1 MRRLLLP
8 LGLAATCLF
17 SPLLVQALPA
27 PSPNPTLTL
36 DQAQALAAT
45 RSYGLSAARHELD
58 ASDGALRQAGVLPNP
73 TLNAS
78 IEDTRSASRTT
89 TATLDLPIELGG
101 KRAARLNAA
110 ERGRALA
117 AAELRGAQAQLRAAV
132 VQAFFGVLVAQ
143 ERTRLG
149 KDSAELAARGADV
162 VARRV
167 AAGKVSPVD
176 QTRARV
182 DLANAALEAAEAEA
196 ELRSAR
202 HALAAL
208 WGDAEPL
215 FDAVRGAVDAL
226 PARPPASAL
235 AVELDSAP
243 ALVASRLETER
254 RRALVDVERSK
265 QHPDLTVSVGAKR
278 DNELGRTQAIIG
290 LAIPLP
296 LFDRNQG
303 ATLEAARRADKA
315 GDEHQ
320 LARIRLLTELQQASG
335 QLALA
340 SASAQTLQTRVL
352 PAATQ
357 AHDAAVKGF
366 EAGKFAFADV
376 LDAQRALLQAR
387 ARHLNTLAAAHH
399 AAAAIDRLLGR

>member
-8 LGLAATCLF
+8 LGLAAIFLF
-17 SPLLVQALPA
+17 SPFPVQAQPA
-27 PSPNPTLTL
+27 LSYRPVLTL
-36 DQAQALAAT
+36 DQAQALAAA
-45 RSYGLSAARHELD
+45 RSLSLSAARHELD
-58 ASDGALRQAGVLPNP
+58 ASDGALRQAGARPNP
-73 TLNAS
+73 TLNALV
-78 IEDTRSASRTT
+78 EDTRSASRAT

-101 KRAARLNAA
+101 KRTARLSAG
-110 ERGRALA
+110 ERARALA
-117 AAELRGAQAQLRAAV
+117 AAELRGAQAQLRASV

-143 ERTRLG
+143 ERARLG
-149 KDSAELAARGADV
+149 AESAALAGRGAEV

-176 QTRARV
+176 ETRANV
-182 DLANAALEAAEAEA
+182 DLANAALEAAEAES

-208 WGDAEPL
+208 WGDAQPG
-215 FDAVRGAVDAL
+215 FGSATGAIDAL
-226 PARPPASAL
+226 PTRPPATAL
-235 AVELDSAP
+235 AADIDAAP
-243 ALVASRLETER
+243 SIVTSQLETER
-254 RRALVDVERSK
+254 RRALIEVERSK
-265 QHPDLTVSVGAKR
+265 RLPDLTLSVGAKR
-278 DNELGRTQAIIG
+278 DNDNGRTQAVIG
-290 LAIPLP
+290 LSVPLP

-320 LARIRLLTELQQASG
+320 LARIRLMTELQQSSG

-340 SASAQTLQTRVL
+340 NASAQTLQTRVL
-352 PAATQ
+352 PAATH
-357 AHDAAVKGF
+357 AFEAAVKGF

-387 ARHLNTLAAAHH
+387 ARHLNTLAAAHT

>member
-17 SPLLVQALPA
+17 SPFFVQAQPA
-27 PSPNPTLTL
+27 RPLDATLTL
-36 DQAQALAAT
+36 DEAQALAAA
-45 RSYGLSAARHELD
+45 RSLALSAARHELD
-58 ASDGALRQAGVLPNP
+58 ASDGALRQAGAPPNP
-73 TLNAS
+73 TLSAS

-101 KRAARLNAA
+101 KRAARLNVA

-117 AAELRGAQAQLRAAV
+117 AAELRGAQAQLRGAV

-143 ERTRLG
+143 ERARLSA
-149 KDSAELAARGADV
+149 DSAAVATRSADV

-167 AAGKVSPVD
+167 AAGKISPVD
-176 QTRARV
+176 ETRAGV
-182 DLANAALEAAEAEA
+182 DLANAELEAVEAEA
-196 ELRSAR
+196 ELRSSR
-202 HALAAL
+202 YALAAL
-208 WGDAEPL
+208 WGDAEPA
-215 FDAVRGAVDAL
+215 FSAVRGDMDTL
-226 PARPPASAL
+226 PSRPPASML
-235 AVELDSAP
+235 ANELDAAP
-243 ALVASRLETER
+243 AIVASRLETER

-278 DNELGRTQAIIG
+278 DNELGRTQAIVG
-290 LAIPLP
+290 VSIPLP
-296 LFDRNQG
+296 VFDRNEG
-303 ATLEAARRADKA
+303 ATREAARRADKA
-315 GDEHQ
+315 GDEHH
-320 LARIRLLTELQQASG
+320 LARIRLLTELQHASG

-387 ARHLNTLAAAHH
+387 ARHLNTLAAAHQ
-399 AAAAIDRLLGR
+399 AAATIDRLLGR